1 MHNDTTKEHNHL
13 HKHAVQ
19 YLCDQNQRNH
29 HDLNTE
35 HQPETHQPPKTTKQM
50 SIIRAFVHK
59 HQKADAEKLRE
70 RQAAI
75 RLRSIRRSRGLAYR
89 AGAKLSSVG
98 AEPSKGKQALIDK
111 DALTLRAL
119 LESKP
124 VALNDF
130 IKGGGDPEYRDSD
143 GYPLLHLSVGAN
155 NAPICHECVKAL
167 LNWQPSLDRI
177 ALHHRPINYSAA
189 FGDSET
195 SRLLLEAGCNTGRNK
210 SVSVVD
216 ALGRTPL
223 LTVMLRTPFDRAHF
237 QVLLLHFPG
246 AARVADAKGLT
257 PLHRAIELKDEDVV
271 RTILDVPKVNRD
283 AKDKLGR
290 TALMLAC
297 IGVPQF
303 NVCLMLLDPPGSSE
317 QASRT
322 TQDTNGWNARKYAMH
337 LGGGNATM
345 AALLN
350 PAFEVP
356 LHLLKRRNIDRG
368 RRFKDIDWMDELED
382 E

>member
-1 MHNDTTKEHNHL
+1 M
-13 HKHAVQ
+13 
-19 YLCDQNQRNH
+19 
-29 HDLNTE
+29 
-35 HQPETHQPPKTTKQM
+35 
-50 SIIRAFVHK
+50 
-59 HQKADAEKLRE
+59 
-70 RQAAI
+70 
-75 RLRSIRRSRGLAYR
+75 
-89 AGAKLSSVG
+89 
-98 AEPSKGKQALIDK
+98 
-111 DALTLRAL
+111 
-119 LESKP
+119 
-124 VALNDF
+124 
-130 IKGGGDPEYRDSD
+130 
-143 GYPLLHLSVGAN
+143 
-155 NAPICHECVKAL
+155 
-167 LNWQPSLDRI
+167 
-177 ALHHRPINYSAA
+177 
-189 FGDSET
+189 
-195 SRLLLEAGCNTGRNK
+195 
-210 SVSVVD
+210 
-216 ALGRTPL
+216 
-223 LTVMLRTPFDRAHF
+223 
-237 QVLLLHFPG
+237 LLLHFPG